1 MKLKMGSKRYTLVII
16 PDANS
21 AVRRFE
27 VPKLIPYIAGAG
39 LMTLM
44 AVTLVLYASHAK
56 NATVAS
62 ELEKRIVS
70 KDAEYSSTVQ
80 EKNQTIEQLQSEV
93 IRLSQQTAEMK
104 QKIDTIRQQE
114 DEVRNLTGS
123 GQVSISSTD
132 APPVSA
138 AMGGSSTP
146 ATDAEVLT
154 LVEQTKSQL
163 SDMDKSVDE
172 LKNSIADTKE
182 KALEAQEKLRV
193 TPNIWPVDSRTIT
206 SGFGLRQDPFT
217 SRPSFHSGYDIA
229 SPANTPVH
237 VTADGVVAST
247 GSDDSH
253 GSNIIVT
260 HSKGLQTWYMHLNKI
275 NVQKGDRVQKGQVIG
290 LVGSTGRSTGYHL
303 HYEVLKNGVSSD
315 PKPYLP

>member
-1 MKLKMGSKRYTLVII
+1 MKLKMGSKRYTFVII

-56 NATVAS
+56 NATVAN

-70 KDAEYSSTVQ
+70 KDAEFSSTVQ

-104 QKIDTIRQQE
+104 QKIDAIRQQE
-114 DEVRNLTGS
+114 DEVRSLTGS
-123 GQVSISSTD
+123 GQVSISSAD
-132 APPVSA
+132 APPASA

-154 LVEQTKSQL
+154 LAEQTKSQL

-172 LKNSIADTKE
+172 LKDSIADTKE
-182 KALEAQEKLRV
+182 KALEAQEKLKV

-229 SPANTPVH
+229 SPANSPVH

-253 GSNIIVT
+253 GNNIIVT

-275 NVQKGDRVQKGQVIG
+275 NVQKGEHVQKGQVIG